1 MLNIATI
8 KALTFDTGGTI
19 LDWHSGFSKGFE
31 ELRIKYKLNFSATEF
46 ANLMRKKSLEK
57 VTTQNQNSLINFDIA
72 HQQAVEEIVKE
83 NKLEIS
89 NEEFFNLYYITPS
102 NLRAWPDFLEPF
114 NEIKKKFFCISF
126 SLLSNRLVYIN
137 SKSNQIYWDL
147 VLSCETL
154 EVYKPNIEAYK
165 KTASLL
171 QFKPEECMMV
181 ACHSFDLNAAQKA
194 GFKTA
199 FVKRDKEWGNDTTIK
214 VDGNYDVVV
223 DNFFELKE
231 FLNC

>member
-1 MLNIATI
+1 MLNTATI

-89 NEEFFNLYYITPS
+89 NEEFYNLYYITPS
-102 NLRAWPDFLEPF
+102 NRCAVANMFLAP
-114 NEIKKKFFCISF
+114 
-126 SLLSNRLVYIN
+126 SN
-137 SKSNQIYWDL
+137 
-147 VLSCETL
+147 
-154 EVYKPNIEAYK
+154 P
-165 KTASLL
+165 
-171 QFKPEECMMV
+171 
-181 ACHSFDLNAAQKA
+181 
-194 GFKTA
+194 
-199 FVKRDKEWGNDTTIK
+199 
-214 VDGNYDVVV
+214 
-223 DNFFELKE
+223 
-231 FLNC
+231 